1 MRVLAAACCCCAIA
15 MQPRVPL
22 ARTRLVA
29 PPSAIVASEAEAL
42 RATPPP
48 PPPPPVVWPSP
59 PSAPPTPA
67 VPPLLVLPKIPKS
80 KIRKGDYIV
89 HADFGVGRFEGVYKM
104 QQWQTNK
111 LTGERTQMKVLK
123 VRFKDNTLDV
133 PPSIAARGAP
143 LPRHTPSHPRLIAA
157 PAAAAPTT
165 AAPATTTITRARAH
179 PSS

>member
-67 VPPLLVLPKIPKS
+67 VPPLLVLPNIPKS

-89 HADFGVGRFEGVYKM
+89 HADFGVGLFEGVYKM

-165 AAPATTTITRARAH
+165 AAPATTTITRARAR